1 MSDYTS
7 SQKLWRII
15 KERDEYY
22 YEIRLSG
29 ETIDRI
35 KIEHP
40 ALNYLKKKEL
50 L

>member
-1 MSDYTS
+1 MSDFPS
-7 SQKLWRII
+7 STKLWRII

-35 KIEHP
+35 RIESP
-40 ALNYLKKKEL
+40 AYDYLKRKGVL
-50 L
+50 